1 MTSNFDTKGVQQ
13 SKWNQL
19 ASNSSCHN
27 SETQTDCFAKHS
39 NINCLNPMFYWIT
52 WITQATYML
61 QGTTLVYKVCIDRF
75 SRQTACCMIL
85 PVQTATEVSPIWR
98 IVNVKLC
105 FIRYLSFLC
114 ALITDF
120 WVTYHLFQLAKIISR
135 PNFTQHCFSVS
146 FWVQKAIA
154 ILVVGVKI
162 QSDRPPVLQL
172 SVAIWVLI
180 TVDLNRSCA
189 RVCLQETHLKATALF
204 SHGANE
210 P

>member
-1 MTSNFDTKGVQQ
+1 
-13 SKWNQL
+13 
-19 ASNSSCHN
+19 
-27 SETQTDCFAKHS
+27 
-39 NINCLNPMFYWIT
+39 MFYWIT

-105 FIRYLSFLC
+105 FVRYLPLLC

-120 WVTYHLFQLAKIISR
+120 WVTYHLFRLAKIISR
-135 PNFTQHCFSVS
+135 PNFTQRCFSVS
-146 FWVQKAIA
+146 FWVQKVIA

-172 SVAIWVLI
+172 SVAIVVLI
-180 TVDLNRSCA
+180 TVDLKRSCA
-189 RVCLQETHLKATALF
+189 RESDGTF

-210 P
+210 PQRYSVTHTQVLNDITNFVQALRWQTGLPWQNSGTLITRH

>member
-1 MTSNFDTKGVQQ
+1 
-13 SKWNQL
+13 
-19 ASNSSCHN
+19 
-27 SETQTDCFAKHS
+27 
-39 NINCLNPMFYWIT
+39 MFYWIT

-75 SRQTACCMIL
+75 SRETACCMIL
-85 PVQTATEVSPIWR
+85 PVQTATEVSPIWC

-105 FIRYLSFLC
+105 FVRYLPLLC

-120 WVTYHLFQLAKIISR
+120 WVTYHLFRLAKIISR

-146 FWVQKAIA
+146 FWVQKVIA

-204 SHGANE
+204 RTVQTNHKDIQLHTHRS
-210 P
+210 